1 MTDKERQQ
9 LSYALNFTAASVALN
24 FVTLFVVALWWN
36 TSGSDPSWDAVS
48 VSLTVLEVFLAIIA
62 LGGFWL
68 FRGIVKE
75 HAATVARDVAC
86 NIAEEEAKET
96 AGIVAARAAE
106 EAIATKLGNGEESTK
121 AQVAAFGEE
130 EEENGT

>member
-1 MTDKERQQ
+1 M
-9 LSYALNFTAASVALN
+9 
-24 FVTLFVVALWWN
+24 
-36 TSGSDPSWDAVS
+36 
-48 VSLTVLEVFLAIIA
+48 
-62 LGGFWL
+62 
-68 FRGIVKE
+68 
-75 HAATVARDVAC
+75 ARDVAC